1 MKEFF
6 FILGSAKADADMTNP
21 PAPQPTRRSV
31 HAPPPTREVDDS
43 LLHAWELRRTD
54 SQQALDLASQAHSK
68 AVAAAYTQGQAR
80 ARLTQA
86 FCQVRLCDF
95 KAALQIAEEALSL
108 FGTLD
113 DPWGTEQTLGVLGMA
128 SAEIGN
134 PLGAIKYL
142 SARYKLCEGRAD
154 RDEADALAYLAS
166 AYSFIS
172 DYTTSLSYDFRGL
185 ELCQALGYREGEQR
199 ALPNVADTF
208 FELGH
213 YQDALHYFLA
223 GLALQT
229 EADDP
234 FTYAL
239 CLCSVGRTYRVL
251 GDYQQ
256 AQAYQQQSLALRE
269 KIGDRRGVSYA
280 LNELAA
286 ICRELGELKEGKAY
300 LHRSLTL
307 VTSLDD
313 KSSQFETYLQLGAL
327 LARQRKFKQALGFLS
342 KALAL
347 AQAVGNKADL
357 AKLHYTLF
365 ETHKARRRLGK
376 ALEHFELYSQMK
388 DAVAE
393 EASSLRLQGLR
404 VGFETERAEK
414 EREIYRL
421 KNVELAHANAEL
433 QALNDKATGLLA
445 QLERQAKEDALT
457 GLSNRRHA
465 DLRLHE
471 EFTRA
476 RRFNHTLSVALCDID
491 NFKKI
496 NDTFSHH
503 LGDEVLRVVARLF
516 QDHLREVDTVA
527 RYGGEEFLLL
537 FPETS
542 IQGAFAVCKNL
553 CQKVAAYPWNTLAP
567 GLRVTLSIGVSDDSR
582 ASNHEKLVALADAK
596 QYEAKRKGKN
606 QVRG

>member
-1 MKEFF
+1 
-6 FILGSAKADADMTNP
+6 MTNLST
-21 PAPQPTRRSV
+21 QT
-31 HAPPPTREVDDS
+31 PPPDVPPTATELDAL
-43 LLHAWELRRTD
+43 LLHAWDLRRTD
-54 SQQALDLASQAHSK
+54 SQRALNLAVQAHGA
-68 AVAAAYTQGQAR
+68 AVAAAYPRGQAR

-86 FCQVRLCDF
+86 FCQVRLCNF

-108 FGTLD
+108 FSTLE

-128 SAEIGN
+128 SAEAGE
-134 PLGAIKYL
+134 PLKAIQYL

-154 RDEADALAYLAS
+154 QDEADALAYLAS

-185 ELCQALGYREGEQR
+185 ELCQTLGYREGEQR
-199 ALPNVADTF
+199 AVPNVADTF

-239 CLCSVGRTYRVL
+239 CLCSIGRTCRVL
-251 GDYQQ
+251 GDYEQ
-256 AQAYQQQSLALRE
+256 ARAYQQRSLALRE

-286 ICRELGELKEGKAY
+286 VCIELGELKAGETY
-300 LHRSLTL
+300 LHRSLKL

-313 KSSQFETYLQLGAL
+313 KSSQFEIYLQLGAL
-327 LARQRKFKQALGFLS
+327 LARQRKFKQALNFLS
-342 KALAL
+342 EALAV
-347 AQAVGNKADL
+347 AQEVGNKADL
-357 AKLHYTLF
+357 AKTHYTLF
-365 ETHKARRRLGK
+365 ETYKARRQLGK
-376 ALEHFELYSQMK
+376 ALEHFELYGQIK
-388 DAVAE
+388 DVVAE
-393 EASSLRLQGLR
+393 EANSLRLQGLR
-404 VGFETERAEK
+404 VGFETEQAEK

-433 QALNDKATGLLA
+433 QTLNDKATNMLA

-457 GLSNRRHA
+457 GLYNRRHA

-471 EFTRA
+471 EFARA
-476 RRFNHTLSVALCDID
+476 RRFDHALSVALCDVD
-491 NFKKI
+491 NFKKV

-503 LGDEVLRVVARLF
+503 IGDEVLRTVARLF
-516 QDHLREVDTVA
+516 QAHLREVDTVA
-527 RYGGEEFLLL
+527 RYGGEEFLLIL
-537 FPETS
+537 PETS
-542 IQGAFAVCKNL
+542 VTGAFTVCRDL
-553 CQKVAAYPWNTLAP
+553 CQKIAVYPWDTLAP
-567 GLRVTLSIGVSDDSR
+567 GLSVTLSIGLSDDK
-582 ASNHEKLVALADAK
+582 NVVDHEKLTALADAK
-596 QYEAKRKGKN
+596 LYEAKRKGKN
-606 QVRG
+606 QVR